1 MSGFLNVL
9 KKHIK
14 SAHLYQQSQTNN
26 AKSRTNGDSQ
36 SKNRHFPLNQNQV
49 HHTAS
54 VTKPAL
60 YVDKAGHGL
69 NGKIAPAEF
78 LLLAAK

>member
-1 MSGFLNVL
+1 ML
-9 KKHIK
+9 KAEPMATRKARIDTFHSTRFTI
-14 SAHLYQQSQTNN
+14 LLVSQTQ
-26 AKSRTNGDSQ
+26 R
-36 SKNRHFPLNQNQV
+36 
-49 HHTAS
+49 
-54 VTKPAL
+54 